1 MTETLLDVQDLHTR
15 FIQNE
20 TVVQAVNGLSYQVQ
34 AGEAVAIVGESGSGK
49 SVGVRSLLRL
59 LPRNGEVTGGKAI
72 FQGTDLLSLSTEQLQ
87 KVRGKDISFIFQD
100 AMSALNPTMTLG
112 KQLTEHL
119 LWHGIARSKGEAK
132 QMAIA
137 AMDDVGLDRP
147 EVRLRQYAFQLSG
160 GMRQRAMIAMAMA
173 SQPGLLIADEPTTA
187 LDVTLQ
193 RQILDILKR
202 KKEEGMS
209 IILITH
215 DLGVARYF
223 CDRVIVM
230 YAGRAVERGSTKDL
244 LSTPAHP
251 YTTGLLNS
259 TLEIGMS
266 GQALQ
271 SIPGNP
277 PDMARLPKGCPFAP
291 RCPLAEERC
300 VQEPQPLR
308 PIAPGRDAACWKVA
322 EGVDRLEPS
331 HTLADAPAD
340 PTLTASGDH
349 HHAS

>member
-1 MTETLLDVQDLHTR
+1 MRSIHRSNSVTDLLLDVYDIHTQ
-15 FIQNE
+15 FTQNE
-20 TVVQAVNGLSYQVQ
+20 QIIHAVNGLSYQVHK
-34 AGEAVAIVGESGSGK
+34 GEAVAIVGESGSGK

-59 LPRNGEVTGGKAI
+59 LPRNGAVTSGKAI
-72 FQGTDLLSLSTEQLQ
+72 FKGDDLLTRSPEELQ
-87 KVRGKDISFIFQD
+87 QIRGKDVSFVFQD
-100 AMSALNPTMTLG
+100 AMSALNPTMPLK

-119 LWHGIARSKGEAK
+119 LWHGIAKSNSEAA
-132 QMAIA
+132 QMAID
-137 AMDDVGLDRP
+137 AMVDVGLDRP
-147 EVRLRQYAFQLSG
+147 ETRLKQYAFQLSG

-173 SQPGLLIADEPTTA
+173 SRPSLLIADEPTTS

-202 KKEEGMS
+202 KKQEGMS

-230 YAGRAVERGSTKDL
+230 YAGRAVERGTTKDL

-259 TLEIGMS
+259 TLEIGMA
-266 GQALQ
+266 QTDLKP
-271 SIPGNP
+271 IPGNP
-277 PDMARLPKGCPFAP
+277 PNMARLPHGCPFAP
-291 RCPLAEERC
+291 RCPIAEQRC
-300 VQEPQPLR
+300 VDEPQPLR

-322 EGVDRLEPS
+322 EGVDRVEPTR
-331 HTLADAPAD
+331 TLGE
-340 PTLTASGDH
+340 TGSIRV
-349 HHAS
+349 